1 MKCLRCQ
8 TEMKQYPFNQNL
20 KIHGSCYKPS
30 PFAPEEQRSHNPHS
44 VFICD
49 NCGYMEFSTK
59 ACETSDI

>member
-1 MKCLRCQ
+1 
-8 TEMKQYPFNQNL
+8 MKQYPFDQNL
-20 KIHGSCYKPS
+20 KIHGSCYKPN

-44 VFICD
+44 VFVCD